1 MHYLVGSRAEIGGDP
16 LSPRVLRSLVPGLDE
31 QEAYVCGPAGMTS
44 AAVRALRAAGVPQAA
59 HPLRVVRVL
68 RERIRAM
75 RRVILAVTGTIA
87 GLVALLSFKSHVPSA
102 PVAATTGGSGGT
114 SASSSSS
121 SPSSSGGGQTEVVP
135 GAFPQGS
142 IAKNLPAGE
151 TAVDGKV
158 ASTAYGPV
166 QIQLIER
173 NSKIVK
179 VAVLVQPTNT
189 LHDVQI
195 GEFAFPKLISETL
208 AAQNG
213 KIDAVSGATYTS
225 AGYIQ
230 SLQSALDKRS

>member
-1 MHYLVGSRAEIGGDP
+1 
-16 LSPRVLRSLVPGLDE
+16 
-31 QEAYVCGPAGMTS
+31 
-44 AAVRALRAAGVPQAA
+44 
-59 HPLRVVRVL
+59 
-68 RERIRAM
+68 M

-102 PVAATTGGSGGT
+102 PVAATAGGSGGT

-121 SPSSSGGGQTEVVP
+121 SSSSGGGQTEVVP

-166 QIQLIER
+166 QIQLIEK

>member
-1 MHYLVGSRAEIGGDP
+1 
-16 LSPRVLRSLVPGLDE
+16 
-31 QEAYVCGPAGMTS
+31 
-44 AAVRALRAAGVPQAA
+44 
-59 HPLRVVRVL
+59 
-68 RERIRAM
+68 M

-102 PVAATTGGSGGT
+102 PVAATAGGSGGT

-121 SPSSSGGGQTEVVP
+121 SSSSGGGQTEVVP

-151 TAVDGKV
+151 SAVNGKV

-166 QIQLIER
+166 QIQLIEK

-195 GEFAFPKLISETL
+195 GEFAFPKLIGETL

-230 SLQSALDKRS
+230 SLQSALDKRA

>member
-1 MHYLVGSRAEIGGDP
+1 
-16 LSPRVLRSLVPGLDE
+16 
-31 QEAYVCGPAGMTS
+31 
-44 AAVRALRAAGVPQAA
+44 
-59 HPLRVVRVL
+59 
-68 RERIRAM
+68 M

-102 PVAATTGGSGGT
+102 PVAATAGGPAGT
-114 SASSSSS
+114 SSSSAPSSSSS
-121 SPSSSGGGQTEVVP
+121 SSSSSGGQTEVVP

-142 IAKNLPAGE
+142 IARNLPAGE
-151 TAVDGKV
+151 AAVDGKV

-166 QIQLIER
+166 QIQLIKK
-173 NSKIVK
+173 NGKIVK

-208 AAQNG
+208 AAQSG

-225 AGYIQ
+225 AGYVQ

>member
-1 MHYLVGSRAEIGGDP
+1 
-16 LSPRVLRSLVPGLDE
+16 
-31 QEAYVCGPAGMTS
+31 
-44 AAVRALRAAGVPQAA
+44 
-59 HPLRVVRVL
+59 
-68 RERIRAM
+68 M

-114 SASSSSS
+114 SSSSSS
-121 SPSSSGGGQTEVVP
+121 GSGQTEVVP

-142 IAKNLPAGE
+142 LAWYLPAGE

-166 QIQLIER
+166 QIQLIKR
-173 NSKIVK
+173 AGKIVK

-225 AGYIQ
+225 AGYIR

>member
-1 MHYLVGSRAEIGGDP
+1 
-16 LSPRVLRSLVPGLDE
+16 
-31 QEAYVCGPAGMTS
+31 
-44 AAVRALRAAGVPQAA
+44 
-59 HPLRVVRVL
+59 
-68 RERIRAM
+68 M

-87 GLVALLSFKSHVPSA
+87 GLAALLSFKSHVPSS
-102 PVAATTGGSGGT
+102 PLAATASGSGG
-114 SASSSSS
+114 ASSSGA
-121 SPSSSGGGQTEVVP
+121 SPAASASAKGGGQTEVVP

-158 ASTAYGPV
+158 ANTSYGPV
-166 QIQLIER
+166 QIQLIKR
-173 NSKIVK
+173 SGKIVK

-208 AAQNG
+208 AAQDA
-213 KIDAVSGATYTS
+213 KIDAVSGASYTS

-230 SLQSALDKRS
+230 SLQSALDKST

>member
-1 MHYLVGSRAEIGGDP
+1 
-16 LSPRVLRSLVPGLDE
+16 
-31 QEAYVCGPAGMTS
+31 
-44 AAVRALRAAGVPQAA
+44 
-59 HPLRVVRVL
+59 
-68 RERIRAM
+68 M

-87 GLVALLSFKSHVPSA
+87 GLVALLSFKSHVPSS
-102 PVAATTGGSGGT
+102 PVAATVSGSGG

-121 SPSSSGGGQTEVVP
+121 SPPSAKGGQTEVVP

-166 QIQLIER
+166 QIQLIKR
-173 NSKIVK
+173 NDKIVK

-208 AAQNG
+208 TAQNA
-213 KIDAVSGATYTS
+213 KIDAVSGASYTS
-225 AGYIQ
+225 AGYVQ
-230 SLQSALDKRS
+230 SLQSALDKRT

>member
-1 MHYLVGSRAEIGGDP
+1 
-16 LSPRVLRSLVPGLDE
+16 
-31 QEAYVCGPAGMTS
+31 
-44 AAVRALRAAGVPQAA
+44 
-59 HPLRVVRVL
+59 
-68 RERIRAM
+68 M

-102 PVAATTGGSGGT
+102 PVAATTGGSGGV
-114 SASSSSS
+114 SSSSS
-121 SPSSSGGGQTEVVP
+121 SGRGQTEVVP

-142 IAKNLPAGE
+142 IARNLPAGE

-158 ASTAYGPV
+158 ANTAYGPV
-166 QIQLIER
+166 QIQLIKR
-173 NSKIVK
+173 ASKIVK

-213 KIDAVSGATYTS
+213 KIDAVSGASYTS

>member
-1 MHYLVGSRAEIGGDP
+1 
-16 LSPRVLRSLVPGLDE
+16 
-31 QEAYVCGPAGMTS
+31 
-44 AAVRALRAAGVPQAA
+44 
-59 HPLRVVRVL
+59 
-68 RERIRAM
+68 M

-102 PVAATTGGSGGT
+102 PVAATTGGTGGT
-114 SASSSSS
+114 STS
-121 SPSSSGGGQTEVVP
+121 SSSGGGQTEVVP

-142 IAKNLPAGE
+142 IARNLPAGE

-158 ASTAYGPV
+158 ASTSYGPV
-166 QIQLIER
+166 QIQLIKQ
-173 NSKIVK
+173 NGKIVK
-179 VAVLVQPTNT
+179 VAVLMQPTNT
-189 LHDVQI
+189 LNDVQI
-195 GEFAFPKLISETL
+195 GKFAFPKLISETL

>member
-1 MHYLVGSRAEIGGDP
+1 
-16 LSPRVLRSLVPGLDE
+16 
-31 QEAYVCGPAGMTS
+31 
-44 AAVRALRAAGVPQAA
+44 
-59 HPLRVVRVL
+59 
-68 RERIRAM
+68 M

-102 PVAATTGGSGGT
+102 PVAATTGGTGGT
-114 SASSSSS
+114 SSSSS
-121 SPSSSGGGQTEVVP
+121 SASGGGQTEVVP

-142 IAKNLPAGE
+142 IARNLPAGE

-166 QIQLIER
+166 QIQLIKR
-173 NSKIVK
+173 AGKIVK

-225 AGYIQ
+225 AGYIR

>member
-1 MHYLVGSRAEIGGDP
+1 
-16 LSPRVLRSLVPGLDE
+16 
-31 QEAYVCGPAGMTS
+31 
-44 AAVRALRAAGVPQAA
+44 
-59 HPLRVVRVL
+59 
-68 RERIRAM
+68 M

-87 GLVALLSFKSHVPSA
+87 GLAALLSFKSHVPSS
-102 PVAATTGGSGGT
+102 PVAATVSGSGGNSSS

-121 SPSSSGGGQTEVVP
+121 SSSGGQTEVVP

-142 IAKNLPAGE
+142 IAKNLPASE

-158 ASTAYGPV
+158 ANTAYGPV
-166 QIQLIER
+166 QIQLIKQ
-173 NSKIVK
+173 NTKIVK

-230 SLQSALDKRS
+230 SLQSALDKRA